1 MNASPHPKLG
11 IIAGGGT
18 APRRVIEACRAQ
30 ARDFHVVCLEGQA
43 DQGIA
48 DDTSHTWLP
57 LGAFGKL
64 RDLAAAE
71 KIVEIVMIGRVRRP
85 SLGELKPD
93 WLAIKA
99 LAKIGM
105 NLLGDD
111 ALLRAIGQAIEQEC
125 GVRVIAA
132 QAILGGA
139 LMQEGNLSALSPDTQ
154 AEQDIARGIAVAR
167 ALGQIDVGQSVV
179 VQQGLVLGVEAI
191 EGTDALLARCKALRR
206 EGAGGVLVKMAKPQ
220 QDDRFDLPTLGPDTI
235 EAAAQAGLRGIAA
248 EAGRSLVID
257 RDRVKQLADEKGLF
271 VVGVV

>member
-30 ARDFHVVCLEGQA
+30 GRDFYVVCLEGQA
-43 DQGIA
+43 DQDIA
-48 DDTSHTWLP
+48 DDAPHTWLP

-64 RDLAAAE
+64 RDLAATE

-85 SLGELKPD
+85 SLSELKPD

-111 ALLRAIGQAIEQEC
+111 ALLRAVGQAIEQEC
-125 GVRVIAA
+125 AVHVIGV
-132 QAILGGA
+132 QDILGGT
-139 LMQEGNLSALSPDTQ
+139 LMPEGSLGALSPDTQ
-154 AEQDIARGIAVAR
+154 AEQDIARGVAVAQ
-167 ALGQIDVGQSVV
+167 ALGRADVGQSVV

-191 EGTDALLARCKALRR
+191 EGTDALLARCKSLRR

-220 QDDRFDLPTLGPDTI
+220 QDDRFDLPTIGPDTI
-235 EAAAQAGLRGIAA
+235 EAAEQAGLRGIAA
-248 EAGRSLVID
+248 EAGRSLLID
-257 RDRVKQLADEKGLF
+257 P
-271 VVGVV
+271 